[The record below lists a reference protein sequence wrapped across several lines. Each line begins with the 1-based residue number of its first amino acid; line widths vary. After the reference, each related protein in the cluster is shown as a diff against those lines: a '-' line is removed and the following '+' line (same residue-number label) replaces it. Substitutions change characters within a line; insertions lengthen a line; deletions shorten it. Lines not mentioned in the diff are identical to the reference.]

1 MFSHSVSL
9 GSSGLCQF
17 LRLAL
22 FLMTWIILRI
32 AGQAFSRMAPDG
44 ALFTDLLIRPG
55 LWVLGGK
62 TPEVKKHPY
71 PHPIEGLLVNQ
82 DASLL
87 TVTLIPWFWVV
98 CSGLCTEDLL
108 FPPFPSHRLWE
119 EVIMHRVGMCFSWH
133 CEVSLILI

>member
-44 ALFTDLLIRPG
+44 DLFTDLLIRPG

-71 PHPIEGLLVNQ
+71 PHSIEGLLVNQ

-87 TVTLIPWFWVV
+87 TVTLIPWF
-98 CSGLCTEDLL
+98 
-108 FPPFPSHRLWE
+108 
-119 EVIMHRVGMCFSWH
+119 
-133 CEVSLILI
+133 